1 MKKAIGIDIGSANV
15 RVAVAGLDMKIY
27 SEPAVVAVSRD
38 DGRKVI
44 ACGNDAKYLYSR
56 IPGGVKLVSPFT
68 GETTPDPVY
77 SGALLKYIISKCRLR
92 GPDAYLSYSGKH
104 TCYGI

>member
-38 DGRKVI
+38 DGR
-44 ACGNDAKYLYSR
+44 
-56 IPGGVKLVSPFT
+56 
-68 GETTPDPVY
+68 
-77 SGALLKYIISKCRLR
+77 
-92 GPDAYLSYSGKH
+92 
-104 TCYGI
+104 